1 MDAAITGAELF
12 KRASEQVRQTA
23 TSTRIRSLFGAPYA
37 IEGELINN
45 SEKVTEGRI
54 KFKLLDKEGHKIGE
68 ASDCRGNV
76 KPGDTWHYKALIP
89 IKSYASFELVELHW

>member
-1 MDAAITGAELF
+1 MEAVITGAELF
-12 KRASEQVRQTA
+12 RKVNEQVRQTA
-23 TSTRIRSLFGAPYA
+23 TSTRTRCLFGTPYA
-37 IEGELINN
+37 IEGELTNN

-54 KFKLLDKEGHKIGE
+54 KFKLLDKEGRKIGE